1 MELRHSDVGRTSRQ
15 SNMGTVDDTAF
26 VFIIRGAINVRSGA
40 MSVQPSLSL
49 RLDLEVQRM
58 CCCVRFVRPPT
69 CGCYRALYI
78 VSVVRLSYVVHYVQT
93 PETPLSFTDARSP
106 LRYSTPGKKSHQSL
120 AMSRLSRSSRAPPI
134 EHAISGHSHNTGCY
148 AGDSKITPLAP
159 CTFSSSSVK

>member
-40 MSVQPSLSL
+40 MSVQPPPSL

-106 LRYSTPGKKSHQSL
+106 LRYSTPGKEITSITRHVSFVSIITCSSDRACDLWTL
-120 AMSRLSRSSRAPPI
+120 AQHRMLRRR
-134 EHAISGHSHNTGCY
+134 
-148 AGDSKITPLAP
+148 
-159 CTFSSSSVK
+159 F